1 MRISDWSSDVCS
13 SDLAELDQA
22 VAAARAAFKTWKN
35 TPVEARR
42 AALQAMAKA
51 IKDNHEELY
60 RLLTSEQGKPHEQAR
75 GEIMGSAYMTATQAT
90 LELED
95 VISEDS
101 EQRLCRTRRVPV
113 GVVGRSEEHTS
124 ELQS

>member
-35 TPVEARR
+35 TPVETRR
-42 AALQAMAKA
+42 AALQAMAK
-51 IKDNHEELY
+51 IIQDNHEELY

-75 GEIMGSAYMTATQAT
+75 GEI
-90 LELED
+90 L
-95 VISEDS
+95 
-101 EQRLCRTRRVPV
+101 
-113 GVVGRSEEHTS
+113 GRSEERRVGNECVSTCRS
-124 ELQS
+124 RWSPYP